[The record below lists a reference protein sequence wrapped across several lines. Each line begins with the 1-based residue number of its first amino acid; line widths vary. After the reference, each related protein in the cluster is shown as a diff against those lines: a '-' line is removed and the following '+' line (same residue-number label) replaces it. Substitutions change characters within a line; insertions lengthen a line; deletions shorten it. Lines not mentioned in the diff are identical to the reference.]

1 MVTYGARRSA
11 SVDPGGIIDRGRL
24 QRRGLELAVAALA
37 LFACLWVGRDAI
49 DRVMQTARA
58 RWFAATLTMRVMPGD
73 AVVRSSSALEVVV
86 AIDGVDIVAWDAPVI
101 VSAETASGLQTFA
114 AAATDD
120 GRFVVTLPASLGTLT
135 YSVRSRGLAS
145 DAYRMRVISPPRVR
159 RVDVAYQYP
168 GFTGLKP
175 REQTDSG
182 DVFAPKGTKATVRV
196 HLADPVAS
204 GQLRFGDTSVALSP
218 AGDGVVAGTF
228 TVQGDAGYRVN
239 VVTADGLA
247 NEGDPEYFVR
257 VMDDRPPDV
266 RLVRPG
272 SDRKVTRLEEALIEA
287 RADDD
292 YGLSQFELVYSVRGG
307 APQTVPLLR
316 TRGAESA
323 TGTHTIY
330 VEDLGVQPG
339 DFISYFAQARD
350 IARGKPSSET
360 RSDIF
365 FLEVRPFTEEFEAAQ
380 SQAMMAGGGA
390 GSFDDLAGRQK
401 DIIIATWRLDKRS
414 GAGKSA
420 DDIRTIAR
428 SQAELKAQALQLA
441 GRMNPP
447 PAQAR
452 RRPPPPETA
461 PAPPPVVAPNTPMAQ
476 AVEAMTKAQAE
487 LEKLSTTGA
496 LPHENAALNAL
507 LKAQAE
513 QLRRQVARQQGQQG
527 GGGQSGN
534 QDLSALF
541 DRELQRQQQT
551 NYENRPQ
558 AANQNE
564 QNSPERAADRL
575 KELARRQEDLA
586 REQRELA
593 RRQQQ
598 LPEEELKRRLE
609 RLTREQERL
618 QREAEDA
625 AKQMAQ
631 GGASAA
637 QRNAMREAAREM
649 AGAAGDLSK
658 NRAGQASERS
668 AKAGEQLRNASRALE
683 GALPDARRRAAGD
696 WQFDARTLAEAQR
709 RLADAA
715 SRVAEGASPQQNA
728 SGEGQRTRPQGGQQ
742 AQSSPQQGSQ
752 QQSSQQGQSGQ
763 SSTRASRPAGP
774 VGPARAGAGAAG
786 PVGPGGAGWIVVG
799 LDVGRVGPGRG
810 GARAAGTDEG
820 SSRDVRTGRQA
831 DPRPRR
837 PGTRGRSPRP
847 VATACQRAGASR
859 RSCCSAR
866 RDAAGAARGRI
877 ARHPERAGA
886 RPCLRGVG
894 PGARGSGHARG
905 GRARPSGRR
914 RRGTPG
920 RERDHERGG
929 RTARA

>member
-1 MVTYGARRSA
+1 MDARSEIRSTLTRIRRRWFALVWLRVGAWALAAIAVILLTTVLLVRLADVRGGMLLSLALVAGVMTVGATLMIAWPWRRRPSDLQIARYAEERQPDLEDGLAAAAALIVRDELTPVESHVVSYGARLPVHPA
-11 SVDPGGIIDRGRL
+11 GIVERERL
-24 QRRGLELAVAALA
+24 QRRGLALAVSALV
-37 LFACLWVGRDAI
+37 LLACLWVGRDAL
-49 DRVMQTARA
+49 DRIAQTARA
-58 RWFAATLTMRVMPGD
+58 RWFPATLSLRVMPGD

-86 AIDGVDIVAWDAPVI
+86 AIDGIDIVAWDAPVV
-101 VSAETASGLQTFA
+101 VSAQTASGLQTFEA
-114 AAATDD
+114 EPTDT
-120 GRFVVTLPASLGTLT
+120 GQFVATLPASLGSLT
-135 YSVRSRGLAS
+135 YSVQSRGLAS
-145 DAYRMRVISPPRVR
+145 GTYRMRVISPPRVR
-159 RVDVAYQYP
+159 RVDVAYEYP

-175 REQTDSG
+175 REQSDSG
-182 DVFAPKGTKATVRV
+182 DVFAPKGTRATIRV

-204 GQLRFGDTSVALSP
+204 GHLTFGDGKVALAA

-228 TVQGDAGYRVN
+228 TVQGDTGYRVS

-292 YGLSQFELVYSVRGG
+292 YGLSEFELVYSVRGG

-316 TRGAESA
+316 TRGAASA

-350 IARGKPSSET
+350 VARGKPSSQT

-390 GSFDDLAGRQK
+390 GSFDDLATRQK

-447 PAQAR
+447 APPTR
-452 RRPPPPETA
+452 RRPPPPETT
-461 PAPPPVVAPNTPMAQ
+461 PVPPPVLPANTPMAQ
-476 AVEAMTKAQAE
+476 AVEAMTRAQAA
-487 LEKLSTTGA
+487 LEQLSTGGA

-513 QLRRQVARQQGQQG
+513 QLRRQVARQQGGQG

-558 AANQNE
+558 AASQNE
-564 QNSPERAADRL
+564 PNSPERAADRL

-637 QRNAMREAAREM
+637 QRTAMRDAAREM

-668 AKAGEQLRNASRALE
+668 AKASEQLRNASRALE

-715 SRVAEGASPQQNA
+715 SRMAEGAP
-728 SGEGQRTRPQGGQQ
+728 
-742 AQSSPQQGSQ
+742 PQQGS
-752 QQSSQQGQSGQ
+752 
-763 SSTRASRPAGP
+763 
-774 VGPARAGAGAAG
+774 
-786 PVGPGGAGWIVVG
+786 
-799 LDVGRVGPGRG
+799 
-810 GARAAGTDEG
+810 AAGTG
-820 SSRDVRTGRQA
+820 SAGPIAT
-831 DPRPRR
+831 
-837 PGTRGRSPRP
+837 TRP
-847 VATACQRAGASR
+847 VRGNRASKVSKASR
-859 RSCCSAR
+859 GSQ
-866 RDAAGAARGRI
+866 
-877 ARHPERAGA
+877 A
-886 RPCLRGVG
+886 RPDRLVPHRV
-894 PGARGSGHARG
+894 
-905 GRARPSGRR
+905 RARPRQVRARVAGVLPAHRASHRR
-914 RRGTPG
+914 VNRV
-920 RERDHERGG
+920 
-929 RTARA
+929 